1 MVVLTPDGA
10 VFFVCFYFLFFFFQ
24 AEDGIRDPL
33 VTGVQT
39 CALPISA
46 RNGGS
51 RDPQWSRLRGG
62 RPGPPARR
70 ALGWLADA
78 RCPRAPAPVEALA
91 PAPRRADE
99 PSGSRVAGLAGV
111 VPRLVRGQRGGRVSR
126 SLLPEPDGLVDRRPR
141 AGRHYAVS
149 G

>member
-1 MVVLTPDGA
+1 MIRRPPRSTLFPYTTLFRSA
-10 VFFVCFYFLFFFFQ
+10 VRRAPASLRSPRRV
-24 AEDGIRDPL
+24 P
-33 VTGVQT
+33 
-39 CALPISA
+39 A

-91 PAPRRADE
+91 PAPRRADA

-111 VPRLVRGQRGGRVSR
+111 GPRLVRGQRGGGVSP